1 MNLSWTMQRYIA
13 VQLFVG
19 IMSVFGGCAVL
30 TLMIDLVEMLNR
42 AAGKEG
48 VGFFTVMG
56 MSFLKLPSI
65 SEKILPFAVLF
76 GSMWTFTRLTRTQ
89 ELVVV
94 RASGMSVW
102 QFLAPALVLA
112 ALLGVLSVAVYNPV
126 AAAMMGRFEDLE
138 ARYIKGKPSL
148 LSLQSTG
155 LWLRQADEGGQSVIH
170 ALSVRSEGR
179 QLDDVIIFLQDKA
192 EKFVGRI
199 DAKSAKLY
207 DGEWALEEAWR
218 TGTDRTPVYHARMS
232 LPTPLTPEQIQD
244 SFTSPE
250 TISFWDLPNFIRTF
264 EDAGL
269 KAVRHRLH
277 YSSLLASPFLFCAMT
292 IIAASFSLRLARLGG
307 VTRLILAGSLTGF
320 LLYFLSD
327 VTQALGISGILPVT
341 LAAWSPTAVAL
352 LLGAATL
359 LHLEDG

>member
-13 VQLFVG
+13 IQLLIG
-19 IMSVFGGCAVL
+19 IMAVFGGCAVL

-48 VGFFTVMG
+48 IGFFTVLG
-56 MSFLKLPSI
+56 MSLLKLPSI
-65 SEKILPFAVLF
+65 SEKILPFAILF
-76 GSMWTFTRLTRTQ
+76 GSMWTFTRLSRTQ
-89 ELVVV
+89 ELVIV
-94 RASGMSVW
+94 RASGMSIW
-102 QFLAPALVLA
+102 QFLTPALVLA
-112 ALLGVLSVAVYNPV
+112 LLLGVLSVSVYNPV
-126 AAAMMGRFEDLE
+126 AAAMMSRFENLE
-138 ARYIKGKPSL
+138 ARYIRGKTSL
-148 LSLQSTG
+148 LSLASTG

-170 ALSVRSEGR
+170 ALRTGSQGL
-179 QLDDVIIFLQDKA
+179 QLEDVIIFLQDKS

-207 DGEWALEEAWR
+207 EGEWVLTEAWR
-218 TGTDRTPVYHARMS
+218 TGVDRKPVFVERMS
-232 LPTPLTPEQIQD
+232 LPTTLTPEQIQD

-250 TISFWDLPNFIRTF
+250 TISFWDLPEFIKTF
-264 EDAGL
+264 EAAGL
-269 KAVRHRLH
+269 TAVRHRLH
-277 YSSLLASPFLFCAMT
+277 YSALLASPFLFCAMT